1 MCSFFNPCF
10 IFRPCMPAP
19 PPRTCLHADSVFD
32 YIQLR
37 SRRQG
42 ITTRRGDGA
51 PDRPTLRRRVSV
63 RPGHWVVSAC
73 TRIDPTGLHQAQ
85 HEPQRIRGVSVRCR
99 GTETI
104 FIRYGT
110 QGIVS
115 AYICDLSSS
124 PTEDSGDKE
133 STSYIEK
140 PRARRRVCDV
150 FITTWNVRVSY

>member
-1 MCSFFNPCF
+1 MTGKAKSGMF
-10 IFRPCMPAP
+10 IGMLSTYASQR
-19 PPRTCLHADSVFD
+19 SV
-32 YIQLR
+32 
-37 SRRQG
+37 
-42 ITTRRGDGA
+42 
-51 PDRPTLRRRVSV
+51 
-63 RPGHWVVSAC
+63 WVVNAC

-99 GTETI
+99 GTENI

-115 AYICDLSSS
+115 AHICGLSSS
-124 PTEDSGDKE
+124 PAEDSGDKE

-150 FITTWNVRVSY
+150 FITYMHVPGTYVYRIRLKVN